1 LVTAVEPPIVMAV
14 LLRMLLDDA
23 EVCKERARR
32 CLERARSAPSLSIA
46 TRFEDA
52 AHSWLR
58 LAEDLE
64 SVEVLLDEQ
73 RAAIKRR

>member
-1 LVTAVEPPIVMAV
+1 
-14 LLRMLLDDA
+14 MLFDDA
-23 EVCKERARR
+23 EICKERARR
-32 CLERARSAPSLSIA
+32 CLERARSAPSLSVA
-46 TRFEDA
+46 TRFDRA

-73 RAAIKRR
+73 RAVERKTSLGG

>member
-1 LVTAVEPPIVMAV
+1 
-14 LLRMLLDDA
+14 MLLDDA

-32 CLERARSAPSLSIA
+32 CLERARSAPSLSVA
-46 TRFEDA
+46 TRFDSA

-64 SVEVLLDEQ
+64 SVEVLLGEQ
-73 RAAIKRR
+73 RAVERETSLGG

>member
-1 LVTAVEPPIVMAV
+1 MQRYV
-14 LLRMLLDDA
+14 
-23 EVCKERARR
+23 
-32 CLERARSAPSLSIA
+32 RSALDGVWNTLGQLSIA

-73 RAAIKRR
+73 RAAIRRR